1 MFYRLKSFFDGKMD
15 SKTENIVFNGSNL
28 SFLEQ
33 VDVSSSSFP
42 KLNQDNETAARRL
55 GVDLNALESLDGN
68 GVSAANLDVA
78 AIDGNLPPMSG
89 VRKENATEKLKEKW
103 SGLSLSMSDAVVKV
117 FEASDRPFIIVR
129 DDIVAY
135 ANKTMLGILELQSDR
150 DILGMKFLSFVAK
163 EDWNLL
169 AENIGLM
176 LTEEKSVE
184 VRLKTG
190 RDKIYKINLQAM
202 YLDDDMHFTFV
213 LVGDRKLKY
222 NPNAGLYDAVT
233 GLPNFYLFEDRVH
246 IAVKNENYKDV
257 RQRREMIAV
266 VGISIDNFDELQKV
280 NMGDFVLKKL
290 ASKLAFRLKK
300 SYTIARGLKYQFWL
314 LLTDLTNEG
323 NLEVEIEKIK
333 AIFDEPVI
341 NNDEEYTIL
350 SSVGWCVYPQQTQSA
365 KKMIELTI
373 EEIKIAQIDTAK
385 AIELPEF

>member
-55 GVDLNALESLDGN
+55 GVDLSALESLDDN

-78 AIDGNLPPMSG
+78 AIDGSLPPMSS

-129 DDIVAY
+129 DDMVAY

-169 AENIGLM
+169 AESIGLM

-266 VGISIDNFDELQKV
+266 VGVSIDNFDELQKV

-373 EEIKIAQIDTAK
+373 EEIKVAQIDTAK

>member
-1 MFYRLKSFFDGKMD
+1 MDG
-15 SKTENIVFNGSNL
+15 KTENIVFNENNL

-33 VDVSSSSFP
+33 VDVSASSFP

-55 GVDLNALESLDGN
+55 GIDLDALESVG
-68 GVSAANLDVA
+68 GSEVSVSNLDVA
-78 AIDGNLPPMSG
+78 AIDGSLPLVSDG
-89 VRKENATEKLKEKW
+89 RQENVSEKLKEKW
-103 SGLSLSMSDAVVKV
+103 NGLSLSMSDAVVKV
-117 FEASDRPFIIVR
+117 FEASDRPFIIIR
-129 DDIVAY
+129 DDMVAY
-135 ANKTMLGILELQSDR
+135 ANKTILGILELQSDK
-150 DILGMKFLSFVAK
+150 DILGKKFLNFVAK

-176 LTEEKSVE
+176 LTEDMSVE

-190 RDKIYKINLQAM
+190 RDKVYKINLHAM

-266 VGISIDNFDELQKV
+266 VGVSIDNFDDLQKV

-290 ASKLAFRLKK
+290 ASKLAFRLKR

-333 AIFDEPVI
+333 AIFEEPVI
-341 NNDEEYTIL
+341 NNNEEYNIL

>member
-42 KLNQDNETAARRL
+42 KLNQDNEIAARRL

-129 DDIVAY
+129 DDMVAY

>member
-55 GVDLNALESLDGN
+55 GVDLSALESLDDN

-78 AIDGNLPPMSG
+78 AIDGSLPPMSS

-103 SGLSLSMSDAVVKV
+103 SGLSLPMSDAVVKV

-129 DDIVAY
+129 DDMVAY

-169 AENIGLM
+169 AESIGLM

-266 VGISIDNFDELQKV
+266 VGVSIDNFDELQKV

-373 EEIKIAQIDTAK
+373 EEIKVAQIDTAK

>member
-89 VRKENATEKLKEKW
+89 VSKENATEKLKEKW

-129 DDIVAY
+129 DDMVAY

>member
-55 GVDLNALESLDGN
+55 GVDLSALESLDDN

-78 AIDGNLPPMSG
+78 TIDGSLPPMSS

-103 SGLSLSMSDAVVKV
+103 SGLSLPMSDAVVKV

-129 DDIVAY
+129 DDMVAY

-169 AENIGLM
+169 AESIGLM

-266 VGISIDNFDELQKV
+266 VGVSIDNFDELQKV

-373 EEIKIAQIDTAK
+373 EEIKVAQIDTAK

>member
-1 MFYRLKSFFDGKMD
+1 MDG
-15 SKTENIVFNGSNL
+15 KTENIVFDENNL

-55 GVDLNALESLDGN
+55 GVNLNALESIDGN
-68 GVSAANLDVA
+68 GVSVANLDVA
-78 AIDGNLPPMSG
+78 TIDGNLPLMSNG
-89 VRKENATEKLKEKW
+89 GTENATERLKEKW
-103 SGLSLSMSDAVVKV
+103 SGLSLSMADAVVKV

-129 DDIVAY
+129 DDMVAY

-190 RDKIYKINLQAM
+190 REKIYKINLQAM
-202 YLDDDMHFTFV
+202 YLDDDVHFTFV

-266 VGISIDNFDELQKV
+266 VGISIDNFDELQKI

-323 NLEVEIEKIK
+323 NLEVELEKIK

-341 NNDEEYTIL
+341 NNDEEYSIL
-350 SSVGWCVYPQQTQSA
+350 SSVGSCVYPQQTQSA

-373 EEIKIAQIDTAK
+373 EEIKIAQIDSAK

>member
-1 MFYRLKSFFDGKMD
+1 MFYKLKSFFDGKMD

-55 GVDLNALESLDGN
+55 GVDLSALESLDDN

-78 AIDGNLPPMSG
+78 AIDGSLPLMSS

-129 DDIVAY
+129 DDMVAY

-169 AENIGLM
+169 AESIGLM

-266 VGISIDNFDELQKV
+266 VGVSIDNFDELQKV

-373 EEIKIAQIDTAK
+373 EEIKVAQIDTAK

>member
-78 AIDGNLPPMSG
+78 AIDGSLPPMSG
-89 VRKENATEKLKEKW
+89 VSKENATEKLKEKW

-129 DDIVAY
+129 DDMVAY

>member
-89 VRKENATEKLKEKW
+89 VSKENATEKLKEKW

-129 DDIVAY
+129 DDMVAY

-373 EEIKIAQIDTAK
+373 EEIKVAQIDTAK